1 MYYRAYLKNET
12 GARLDVDLVT
22 TSFNKMV
29 NHIRANY
36 GKGWTATIYK
46 NDETIKYWKLR
57 K

>member
-1 MYYRAYLKNET
+1 MCYKAYLNNET
-12 GARLDVDLVT
+12 GAYLAVDFS
-22 TSFNKMV
+22 TSNLNKMI

-46 NDETIKYWKLR
+46 GEETIKRWTLR

>member
-46 NDETIKYWKLR
+46 NDEIIKRWKLR

>member
-12 GARLDVDLVT
+12 CARLDVDLVT
-22 TSFNKMV
+22 TSLSKMI

-46 NDETIKYWKLR
+46 NDETIKRWTLR

>member
-22 TSFNKMV
+22 TSLSKMI

-46 NDETIKYWKLR
+46 GDETIKRWTLR